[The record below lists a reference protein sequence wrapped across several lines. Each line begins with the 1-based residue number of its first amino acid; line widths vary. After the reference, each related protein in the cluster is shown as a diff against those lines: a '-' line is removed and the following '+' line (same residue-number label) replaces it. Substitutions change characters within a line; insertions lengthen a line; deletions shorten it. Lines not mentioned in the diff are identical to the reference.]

1 MTDYGLEFLLAFDGR
16 VHHLEK
22 GYWLKF
28 EIKRVDVTEAR
39 PHGLSYSFTLH
50 APDGSRLVGFDNA
63 HPPSPVGSKFKRRTR
78 QSDHWHRSEDD
89 QGRPY
94 KFKDAETLIDDF
106 FEEVERV
113 LKAHGIATT
122 VVAEETGEDDG

>member
-1 MTDYGLEFLLAFDGR
+1 MPRSPPCSPCSRWSSDGP
-16 VHHLEK
+16 
-22 GYWLKF
+22 
-28 EIKRVDVTEAR
+28 A
-39 PHGLSYSFTLH
+39 
-50 APDGSRLVGFDNA
+50 A
-63 HPPSPVGSKFKRRTR
+63 HPPSPAGSKFQRRPR
-78 QSDHWHRSEDD
+78 QSDHRHRSQDD
-89 QGRPY
+89 EGRPY